1 MSSNYAR
8 SVGLPIT
15 SGLVGAG
22 ACMLA
27 GGDLSKSVLSSKFG
41 KVPVPV
47 LIGAGCALGMGVAEF
62 SHDYIFKEVIK
73 VSERL
78 AQPASLA
85 VGTGINFLTE
95 YAVLELAEKG
105 VASDVGNAKLAALA
119 LGTIVG
125 ADFIWNNFLGP
136 YLGDKEHVTF

>member
-1 MSSNYAR
+1 MSSNYSR

-22 ACMLA
+22 ACYLA
-27 GGDLSKSVLSSKFG
+27 GGDLSKSVVSSKFG

-47 LIGAGCALGMGVAEF
+47 LIGAGCAVGLGLAEF
-62 SHDYIFKEVIK
+62 SHDYIFKNLH

-85 VGTGINFLTE
+85 VNTGLNFLSE

-105 VASDVGNAKLAALA
+105 VASEIGNTKLAALA
-119 LGTIVG
+119 LGTIV
-125 ADFIWNNFLGP
+125 ASDFMWNNFLGS
-136 YLGDKEHVTF
+136 YFGDDTHQTY